1 MTAVVLYGEARPC
14 VRHCHFCKRNKK
26 RPVRDNT
33 GSEGMVSTAGDFG
46 KCSPES
52 NQGLVSIILTAREG
66 TIPGLVSIGTDVAFL
81 EPKKLGATF
90 RLVSARKFSPRYRI
104 PVSD

>member
-1 MTAVVLYGEARPC
+1 VTAVVLYGEARPC
-14 VRHCHFCKRNKK
+14 VRHCRFCKRNKK

-90 RLVSARKFSPRYRI
+90 RLDSA
-104 PVSD
+104 

>member
-1 MTAVVLYGEARPC
+1 MTAIVLYGEARPC
-14 VRHCHFCKRNKK
+14 VRHCRSCKRNKK

-33 GSEGMVSTAGDFG
+33 GSEGRVSTAGDFG

-66 TIPGLVSIGTDVAFL
+66 TIPGLVSIGTDVADL
-81 EPKKLGATF
+81 EPKNLGATL
-90 RLVSARKFSPRYRI
+90 RLVYARKFLPRYRI
-104 PVSD
+104 RVSD